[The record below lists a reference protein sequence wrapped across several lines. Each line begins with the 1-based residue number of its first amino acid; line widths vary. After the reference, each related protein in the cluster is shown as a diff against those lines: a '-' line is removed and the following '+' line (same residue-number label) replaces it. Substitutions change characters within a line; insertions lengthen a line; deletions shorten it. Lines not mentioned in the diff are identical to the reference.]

1 MITTKEV
8 KVKRCDELTSEYI
21 EKHLSIMGLDVLRWA
36 ITALD
41 DEFYT
46 LSIAVVED

>member
-8 KVKRCDELTSEYI
+8 KIKRCDKLTSKYI
-21 EKHLSIMGLDVLRWA
+21 ETQLKNKGLDVLRWA
-36 ITALD
+36 ITAYD

-46 LSIAVVED
+46 LNLAVVED